1 MKKTVLIILAAVLL
15 VASAGCLK
23 SDALE
28 NNTIDNAHYMNKKEN
43 TEIDIERFSLEN
55 KIWYDSDYIYLNY
68 YLDENNNL

>member
-1 MKKTVLIILAAVLL
+1 MKKTILVILVAVLL
-15 VASAGCLK
+15 VTSSGCLK

-55 KIWYDSDYIYLNY
+55 EIGYDSGYIYLKY
-68 YLDENNNL
+68 S